1 MHTYQNKHPFNSTLK
16 YNVTALQEVD
26 WDNIPSTTGTFDV
39 SLTKTT
45 GEVEKLPV
53 VEGTLLNVVV
63 EVDKLN
69 VSDYT
74 TVEVTQLT
82 LQT

>member
-1 MHTYQNKHPFNSTLK
+1 M
-16 YNVTALQEVD
+16 TALQEVD
-26 WDNIPSTTGTFDV
+26 WDSIPSTTGTFDV

-63 EVDKLN
+63 EVEKLN
-69 VSDYT
+69 VSEYT
-74 TVEVTQLT
+74 TVDVVQLT

>member
-1 MHTYQNKHPFNSTLK
+1 MYTYSNKQPFNTALK
-16 YNVTALQEVD
+16 YNMTALQEVD
-26 WDNIPSTTGTFDV
+26 WDSIPSTTGTFDV

-63 EVDKLN
+63 ELEKLN
-69 VSDYT
+69 VSEYT
-74 TVEVTQLT
+74 TVDVVQLT

>member
-1 MHTYQNKHPFNSTLK
+1 MYTYIDKHPFDSALK
-16 YNVTALQEVD
+16 YNLTALQEVD
-26 WDNIPSTTGTFDV
+26 WNNIPLVTGTFDV
-39 SLTKTT
+39 SLTKNT

-53 VEGTLLNVVV
+53 VEGTLLNVIV
-63 EVDKLN
+63 EVNKLS

-74 TVEVTQLT
+74 TVDVIQLT

>member
-1 MHTYQNKHPFNSTLK
+1 MYTYSNKQPFNSTLK

-26 WDNIPSTTGTFDV
+26 WDSIPSTTGTFDV
-39 SLTKTT
+39 SLTKAT
-45 GEVEKLPV
+45 GEIEKLPV
-53 VEGTLLNVVV
+53 VAGTLLNVIV

>member
-1 MHTYQNKHPFNSTLK
+1 MYTYRDKQPFDSALK

-26 WDNIPSTTGTFDV
+26 WNSIPSTTGTFDV
-39 SLTKTT
+39 SLTKNT
-45 GEVEKLPV
+45 GEVEKLPIV
-53 VEGTLLNVVV
+53 AGTLLNVVV
-63 EVDKLN
+63 EVNKLN

>member
-1 MHTYQNKHPFNSTLK
+1 MYTYSNKQPFGGALK
-16 YNVTALQEVD
+16 YNMTALQEVD
-26 WDNIPSTTGTFDV
+26 WDSIPSTTGTFDV

-63 EVDKLN
+63 EVEKLN
-69 VSDYT
+69 VSEYT
-74 TVEVTQLT
+74 TVDVVQLT